1 MKHLSIKMRVTL
13 WYALLMLVIVVTV
26 LGLVSVISDYV
37 VTSGTKDTLIA
48 VVEDNMD
55 EVEYD
60 DGELEIDNDFA
71 QLKNGVSSIVYTQDG
86 EIITGSVPTGFE
98 TDLPLEET
106 TVRTVKASGRTY
118 YIYDREITFKKHDS
132 LWIRGIVLVDGNAG
146 LVGAAMK
153 SAFIVLPFL
162 LIVAVG
168 GGYFITKK
176 AFAPFDTISG
186 AANAIG
192 EGSDL
197 SGRIQIGNGD
207 DEIHRLADTFNR
219 MFARLETSFEQERQ
233 FTSDVSH
240 ELRTPV
246 SVIAAQCEYT
256 LEYGENNEDYREAI
270 LTVQR
275 QTQRM
280 SVLISQM
287 LEYTRLER
295 GTQTIRR
302 EKTNISELV
311 HLLCEERSITRE
323 KNITLEKEIAPQII
337 GEIDVTLF
345 DRMLTNLLNNAF
357 QYGRENGSI
366 RVNLHAQQGMAM
378 LSVSDDGIGIAPED
392 IPKIWNRF
400 YQADTSRTAN
410 TTGSTGLGLSMVQQ
424 IAKLHGGTVSVESEI
439 DKGSTFTVCIKI

>member
-1 MKHLSIKMRVTL
+1 MKWLSIKMRVTL
-13 WYALLMLVIVVTV
+13 WYALLMLVLVVTV
-26 LGLVSVISDYV
+26 LGLVSVVSDYV
-37 VTSGTKDTLIA
+37 VTSGTKDALIA

-60 DGELEIDNDFA
+60 DGELEIDDDFA
-71 QLKNGVSSIVYTQDG
+71 QLKNGVSSIVYTKDG
-86 EIITGSVPTGFE
+86 EIVTGSTPTGFE

-106 TVRTVKASGRTY
+106 TVRTVKANGRTY

-132 LWIRGIVLVDGNAG
+132 LWIRGIVMVDNNAG
-146 LVGAAMK
+146 LVGTAMK

-162 LIVAVG
+162 LIVAVF
-168 GGYFITKK
+168 GGYLIAKK

-186 AANAIG
+186 AANAIN

-219 MFARLETSFEQERQ
+219 MFARLETSFEHERQ

-246 SVIAAQCEYT
+246 SVITAQCEYT
-256 LEYGENNEDYREAI
+256 LEYGESKEDYQEAI

-280 SVLISQM
+280 SALISQM

-295 GTQTIRR
+295 GTQTIHR
-302 EKTNISELV
+302 EKTDISELV
-311 HLLCEERSITRE
+311 QLLCEERIITRE
-323 KNITLEKEIAPQII
+323 KNITLETEIEPQIT
-337 GEIDVTLF
+337 GEIDVMLF

-357 QYGRENGSI
+357 QYGRENGKI
-366 RVNLHAQQGMAM
+366 QVLLCARAGMAM
-378 LSVSDDGIGIAPED
+378 LSVSDDGIGIAQED

-400 YQADTSRTAN
+400 YQSDASRTAN
-410 TTGSTGLGLSMVQQ
+410 TAGSTGLGLSMVQQ
-424 IAKLHGGTVSVESEI
+424 IAKMHGGTACVESENG
-439 DKGSTFTVCIKI
+439 KGSIFTVCIEI